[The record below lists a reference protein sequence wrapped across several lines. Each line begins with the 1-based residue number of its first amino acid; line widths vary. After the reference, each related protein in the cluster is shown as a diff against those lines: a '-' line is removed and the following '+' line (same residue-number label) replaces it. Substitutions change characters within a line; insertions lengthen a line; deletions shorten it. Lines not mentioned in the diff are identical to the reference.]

1 MGVPRAPDPVLL
13 LVAVFSR
20 YPEAIDWARQKVV
33 EEWGPLALE
42 SPAFPF
48 SHTDYY
54 TSTMGP
60 DLKKVF
66 FAPADLI
73 DPGRLPA
80 IKIQTNSWEA
90 EYAELRLFPEPR
102 PLNIDP
108 GYLTLGK
115 LVLASTKDFTHRIYL
130 GLGIYGEVTL
140 FYRHQRWQHHEWTF
154 ADYRQPEYHEFFNRC
169 RDYLHERLR
178 EVTSPCGGSSS

>member
-54 TSTMGP
+54 TPTMGP

-66 FAPADLI
+66 FCA
-73 DPGRLPA
+73 G
-80 IKIQTNSWEA
+80 
-90 EYAELRLFPEPR
+90 
-102 PLNIDP
+102 
-108 GYLTLGK
+108 G
-115 LVLASTKDFTHRIYL
+115 
-130 GLGIYGEVTL
+130 
-140 FYRHQRWQHHEWTF
+140 
-154 ADYRQPEYHEFFNRC
+154 FNRSRSVACHQDSDELLGGRIC
-169 RDYLHERLR
+169 RTANVSR
-178 EVTSPCGGSSS
+178 TPSS